1 MAQGLENSYEASL
14 RATLVEVLKALI
26 TEGFELPIHW
36 VAVSDNG
43 SIVAGDCA
51 SEHDP
56 DEWVMTTRVEHY
68 AGPGRLQLP
77 VNIVCMDVRAAAV
90 RVAVSESGEIDYY
103 YEASPWLKL

>member
-1 MAQGLENSYEASL
+1 MAEDLENSYEASL

-68 AGPGRLQLP
+68 AGPGSLQLP
-77 VNIVCMDVRAAAV
+77 MNIVCIDVRAAAV
-90 RVAVSESGEIDYY
+90 RVAVSESGEIDCHYS
-103 YEASPWLKL
+103 AAPWIRL